1 MYLYLGKRGR
11 YWDVSNVCVGL
22 ERSAALEPEVIL
34 VFIVVLIVNRG
45 KRLGC
50 GCGWARVRTG
60 AVPLQVESRG
70 GDRRSVAQNSDVND
84 NVVCPRPHHCP
95 RPAEREVIL
104 VWWRRYRGIGEQPKR
119 IGQLLLRVRVLPGTG
134 SEGSLSSRE
143 REAT

>member
-1 MYLYLGKRGR
+1 VYLYLGKRGR

-34 VFIVVLIVNRG
+34 VFIVVLIVSRG

-70 GDRRSVAQNSDVND
+70 GGRRSVAQ
-84 NVVCPRPHHCP
+84 
-95 RPAEREVIL
+95 EF
-104 VWWRRYRGIGEQPKR
+104 RRQRQR
-119 IGQLLLRVRVLPGTG
+119 CLP
-134 SEGSLSSRE
+134 SPSPLSS
-143 REAT
+143 TC